1 MSSFSQRAEI
11 DEKIMDEIIDR
22 MIGTF
27 IKDISPVVRQHAI
40 MALQRLQDPENSE
53 DQVTRA
59 YIYHMESDPVSK
71 VRQAAITAIAK
82 KLPIFPHIIDRLH
95 DNDER
100 VRRHTYFQ
108 MASVP
113 VKSYKIADRIEI
125 MLAGLYD
132 RSDMVKKAVHNIL
145 MPNWIAAYDNNYTDF
160 VKAIKLDSNDNELIK
175 FRSLAQDALSAVF
188 K

>member
-1 MSSFSQRAEI
+1 MSSFSQKAEI
-11 DEKIMDEIIDR
+11 DEPIMDEVIHR

-27 IKDISPVVRQHAI
+27 IKDISPVVRQNAI
-40 MALQRLQDPENSE
+40 MALQRLQDPENPE

-59 YIYHMESDPVSK
+59 YLYHMESDPVSK

-82 KLPIFPHIIDRLH
+82 KLPAFPHIIDRLH
-95 DNDER
+95 DSDDK

-125 MLAGLYD
+125 LSAGLYD
-132 RSDMVKKAVHNIL
+132 RSDIVKRTVHNIVI
-145 MPNWIAAYDNNYTDF
+145 PNWIAAYENNYTDF
-160 VKAIKLDSNDNELIK
+160 IKAIKLDSNDNELLK
-175 FRSLAQDALSAVF
+175 FRSLAQDALNAIF